1 MEQLS
6 NIIQMVG
13 GAVSSIVLPLLGIF
27 LFYNAKERKAYA
39 EARKAE
45 MDNLTGYATE
55 WKELYEQRDRRVN
68 ELNQKIDQLYE
79 EKEADRQRIRELQEK
94 TTALALDNQVLRI
107 KECQVKGCGKRVPPS
122 DY

>member
-6 NIIQMVG
+6 NIIQMIG

>member
-94 TTALALDNQVLRI
+94 TTALALDNQVLKI